1 MKKAFSLIELMIGVA
16 IIGILAAIVLPLF
29 QSNMTEAR
37 ESAAKDDLR
46 ILRSTIEFYAA
57 QHESVPPGYA
67 GNNPATTPTFV
78 AFKAHLTNGG
88 YLRKLPTNP
97 FNNFATVRVLSNS
110 TDFSAQATGAY
121 GWIYKPSLKAIRLD
135 WPGTDS
141 KGVLYYD
148 Y

>member
-29 QSNMTEAR
+29 QSNMTEAK
-37 ESAAKDDLR
+37 EAAAKDNLR
-46 ILRSTIEFYAA
+46 ILRNTIEFYAA
-57 QHESVPPGYA
+57 QHGGVPPGYP
-67 GNNPATTPTFV
+67 GNNPNTTPVSVT
-78 AFKAHLTNGG
+78 FKAHLTVGG
-88 YLRKLPTNP
+88 YLRKIPTNP
-97 FNNFATVRVLSNS
+97 FNDLSTVRTLSNA
-110 TDFSAQATGAY
+110 TNFPAGATGAY

-141 KGVLYYD
+141 KGTPYYD